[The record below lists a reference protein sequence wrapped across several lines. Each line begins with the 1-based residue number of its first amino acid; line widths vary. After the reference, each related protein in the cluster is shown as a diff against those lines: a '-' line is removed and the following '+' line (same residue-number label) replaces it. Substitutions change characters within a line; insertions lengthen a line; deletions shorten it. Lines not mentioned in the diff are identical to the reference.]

1 MQKTQIAPLP
11 ADKFLLYDCQ
21 TSSNSMKNILDCTT
35 LHSVHQVKDSNSP
48 HQSPLPM
55 SLYLSLPNSPIISS
69 TEHTTYLCSSL
80 NCPAKYDVF
89 GFTKSDLSMRSPWC
103 YDLMR
108 STNLFVYINS

>member
-11 ADKFLLYDCQ
+11 EDKFLLYDCR
-21 TSSNSMKNILDCTT
+21 TSSNSMKNILDCIT
-35 LHSVHQVKDSNSP
+35 LYSVHQAKDSNSP
-48 HQSPLPM
+48 HKSPLPM
-55 SLYLSLPNSPIISS
+55 SLYLSLPNSLITSS
-69 TEHTTYLCSSL
+69 TEHTTYLCSSP

-89 GFTKSDLSMRSPWC
+89 GFMKSDLSMWSLWC